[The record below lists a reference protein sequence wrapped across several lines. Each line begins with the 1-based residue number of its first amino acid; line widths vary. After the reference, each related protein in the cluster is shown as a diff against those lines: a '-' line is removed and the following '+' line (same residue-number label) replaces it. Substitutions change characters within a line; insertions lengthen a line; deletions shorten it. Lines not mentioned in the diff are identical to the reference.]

1 MPLAEPMNT
10 CRILVDSFADKG
22 LTNAQMSNAREIIRR
37 LDPERFQVTTFHVSE
52 PDETIA
58 KRPNTSLIRLPQR
71 RQTPRIFKQFLSGS
85 QDIVFYVKA
94 SPAAKWYLKLRRRW
108 NDKRVA
114 IGTVESRSDLRD
126 QPTIASQAVRLWE
139 QTILRSDLL
148 FSNSQAVRQNLE
160 HEYGLRSEV
169 VPTGV
174 DTNFFSPAWDRAG
187 NRRPRV
193 LFVGALRNLKEPDTV
208 LDSAGRFPHAEFVMV
223 GEGPMEPELRHRI
236 KRERLANVQ
245 LTGAMGSDDLKRQY
259 QSADIFLFP
268 SAWEGSP
275 KVILEAAAT
284 GLPVIARKNYEP
296 ESVVDGVTGFLV
308 GSNDD
313 MFDRL
318 ATLLSSADLRRVQ
331 GSAGRKHSL
340 RFDWDL
346 VTRQWEEIFLNLRT
360 RKRTC
365 CTQ

>member
-1 MPLAEPMNT
+1 
-10 CRILVDSFADKG
+10 LVDSFADKG

-193 LFVGALRNLKEPDTV
+193 LFVGALRKLKEPDTV
-208 LDSAGRFPHAEFVMV
+208 LDAAARFPHAEF
-223 GEGPMEPELRHRI
+223 
-236 KRERLANVQ
+236 
-245 LTGAMGSDDLKRQY
+245 
-259 QSADIFLFP
+259 
-268 SAWEGSP
+268 
-275 KVILEAAAT
+275 
-284 GLPVIARKNYEP
+284 
-296 ESVVDGVTGFLV
+296 
-308 GSNDD
+308 
-313 MFDRL
+313 
-318 ATLLSSADLRRVQ
+318 
-331 GSAGRKHSL
+331 
-340 RFDWDL
+340 
-346 VTRQWEEIFLNLRT
+346 
-360 RKRTC
+360 
-365 CTQ
+365 